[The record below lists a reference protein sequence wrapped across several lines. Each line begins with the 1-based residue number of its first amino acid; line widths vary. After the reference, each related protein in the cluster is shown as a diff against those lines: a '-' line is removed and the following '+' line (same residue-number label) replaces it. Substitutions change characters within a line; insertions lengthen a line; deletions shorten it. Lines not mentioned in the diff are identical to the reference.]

1 MRHSTPVLATFLAVA
16 MASCAPNVDT
26 YTAPK
31 AQEST
36 PAKAADAAVPAAPA
50 PEAKP
55 KVEPLK
61 ASPGTTLYGAKLT
74 EGKPI
79 AIAEILKAPADHKDK
94 QILVNGTVRKICQ
107 KKGCWM
113 EMADS
118 SDASLPGCRVMFK
131 DYGFFVP
138 MDAGGAQAKLEGTI
152 EIHTLEKETVAHL
165 ESDGGV
171 VANKQAD
178 GTAQE
183 IRFIASGVELT
194 L

>member
-1 MRHSTPVLATFLAVA
+1 MRHSTPILATIFAVA
-16 MASCAPNVDT
+16 TAAC
-26 YTAPK
+26 APK
-31 AQEST
+31 ADTSPAPQPEESASEKA
-36 PAKAADAAVPAAPA
+36 PAAAPA
-50 PEAKP
+50 ADAKP

-61 ASPGTTLYGAKLT
+61 ATPGTTLYGAKLT
-74 EGKPI
+74 EGQPI
-79 AIAEILKAPADHKDK
+79 AIAEILKTPTAHKDK
-94 QILVNGTVRKICQ
+94 QILVSGTVRKICQ

-113 EMADS
+113 EMAES
-118 SDASLPGCRVMFK
+118 ADASVPGCRVMFK

>member
-1 MRHSTPVLATFLAVA
+1 MQHSTSILAATLAVA
-16 MASCAPNVDT
+16 MVACT
-26 YTAPK
+26 PK
-31 AQEST
+31 ADTTTTAE
-36 PAKAADAAVPAAPA
+36 AKVQTSKQAPAAEPA
-50 PEAKP
+50 VEAKP
-55 KVEPLK
+55 KPKPLK
-61 ASPGTTLYGAKLT
+61 ATPGTTLYGAKLS
-74 EGKPI
+74 EGTAV
-79 AIAEILKAPADHKDK
+79 AIADVLTAPEAHKDK
-94 QILVNGTVRKICQ
+94 SLLVSGHVRKICQ

-113 EMADS
+113 EMA
-118 SDASLPGCRVMFK
+118 ASADEKLPGCRVMFK

-138 MDAGGAQAKLEGTI
+138 MDAGGAKAKLEGTI

>member
-1 MRHSTPVLATFLAVA
+1 MQHSRIILAATLAVA
-16 MASCAPNVDT
+16 LVGCS
-26 YTAPK
+26 PK
-31 AQEST
+31 AETT
-36 PAKAADAAVPAAPA
+36 PTPEAKAPAATDVPAEVKA
-50 PEAKP
+50 EAKP

-61 ASPGTTLYGAKLT
+61 AKPGTTLYGEKLT
-74 EGKPI
+74 EGESI
-79 AIAEILKAPADHKDK
+79 AIADILKSPEAHKDK
-94 QILVNGTVRKICQ
+94 SLLVSGHVRKICQ

-113 EMADS
+113 EMAES
-118 SDASLPGCRVMFK
+118 ADASLPGCRVMFK

-138 MDAGGAQAKLEGTI
+138 MDAGGAKAKLEGTI

-183 IRFIASGVELT
+183 VRFIASGVELT